1 MIGLPYNPPDHS
13 DLLLPAATH
22 HLRTDPCCN
31 CTVQSAHLPGFAPPI
46 PDYRFVHLSAKFKV
60 ALCLTSI
67 GAHFYTAER
76 KKSDK
81 QYWVFGCHF
90 GQQG

>member
-46 PDYRFVHLSAKFKV
+46 LDYCSVHLSANLKV

-67 GAHFYTAER
+67 GAHLDTAE
-76 KKSDK
+76 KEK
-81 QYWVFGCHF
+81 
-90 GQQG
+90 